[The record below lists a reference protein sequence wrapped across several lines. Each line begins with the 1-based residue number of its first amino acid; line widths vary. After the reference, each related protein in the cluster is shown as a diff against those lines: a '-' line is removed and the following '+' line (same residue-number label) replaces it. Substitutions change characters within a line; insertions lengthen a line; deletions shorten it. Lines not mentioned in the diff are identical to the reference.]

1 MRVGD
6 IIETEIVS
14 NGMDG
19 EGVAREDGKVVFIPY
34 TLKGERVRAVVKQVK
49 KKYAAAYTK
58 IGRAHV

>member
-1 MRVGD
+1 MIYCKQIMRVGD
-6 IIETEIVS
+6 IIETKIVS

-49 KKYAAAYTK
+49 K
-58 IGRAHV
+58 